1 MVVVGD
7 VMLGH
12 YGNMLS
18 LIGRGRIAIHW
29 GLDNPMLFKSTSSK
43 MLLQSEW
50 FMQLRICPFNN
61 HFS

>member
-1 MVVVGD
+1 MVVVGG

-12 YGNMLS
+12 YGNMLP
-18 LIGRGRIAIHW
+18 LFGRGRIAIHW
-29 GLDNPMLFKSTSSK
+29 GLDYPLLFKSTSSK